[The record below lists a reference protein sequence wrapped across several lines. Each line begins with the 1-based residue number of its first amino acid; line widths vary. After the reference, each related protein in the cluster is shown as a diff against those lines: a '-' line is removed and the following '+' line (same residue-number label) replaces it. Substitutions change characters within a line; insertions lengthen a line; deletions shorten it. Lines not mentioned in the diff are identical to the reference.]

1 MEDNMKTK
9 TFLYII
15 TIILIIAVI
24 FSVIYLYIT
33 SLNNVESN
41 NENNIY
47 SKNNNE
53 KINLISNVEEFLFTN
68 KNIKLIYEGGPSHW
82 GSKTITLDNFVESES
97 NKKATLH
104 IIDESDLKGDL
115 PKKQW
120 DEVWEANSDGSL
132 YIDNILML
140 KSPIV
145 VGQKWGISD
154 YVPVVNSN
162 KKYTATI
169 VITNI
174 VDSLNAANQSIK
186 KVTTTL
192 TIDDI
197 KTVDNSVYT
206 ETRIFET
213 GLGITEF
220 KVTEPTISD
229 LQLNYWLQD
238 TKSIE

>member
-1 MEDNMKTK
+1 MKK
-9 TFLYII
+9 RIFVYII
-15 TIILIIAVI
+15 VAILVVAVVFAI
-24 FSVIYLYIT
+24 TYLNDMKQ
-33 SLNNVESN
+33 NNDNKVDLP
-41 NENNIY
+41 
-47 SKNNNE
+47 NNNE
-53 KINLISNVEEFLFTN
+53 KPNLISNVDEFLLTN

-120 DEVWEANSDGSL
+120 DEVWEANSDGLL

-140 KSPIV
+140 KSPVV
-145 VGQKWGISD
+145 VGQKWVISD
-154 YVPVVNSN
+154 YVPVVDSN

-174 VDSLNAANQSIK
+174 ADSLNAANQPIK

-192 TIDDI
+192 TIEDI
-197 KTVDNSVYT
+197 KTVDNSLYT
-206 ETRIFET
+206 ETRVFET

-238 TKSIE
+238 TKSIK